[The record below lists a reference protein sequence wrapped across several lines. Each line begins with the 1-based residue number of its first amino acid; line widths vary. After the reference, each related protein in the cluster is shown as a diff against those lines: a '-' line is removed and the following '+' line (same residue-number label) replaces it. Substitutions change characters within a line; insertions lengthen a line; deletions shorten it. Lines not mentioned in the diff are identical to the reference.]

1 VLVCAQ
7 PARAASLM
15 GTLAAPQRAG
25 AAEPAEGSSAE
36 AEPMSKE
43 SEELCAAAASGRTEH
58 AKRLLENGAD
68 VNAACWYECDAGGQR
83 DMQWGRAAALLC
95 AARFGQAEAVHLL
108 IEAGADPDKIGNVT
122 TGEKMWVTAVSHCTA

>member
-1 VLVCAQ
+1 MGSGHRCAACKMSSQFKGGHAMQKTSFLLILGASLSVLVCAQ

-43 SEELCAAAASGRTEH
+43 SEELCAAAASGRTED
-58 AKRLLENGAD
+58 AKRLLENGA
-68 VNAACWYECDAGGQR
+68 A
-83 DMQWGRAAALLC
+83 
-95 AARFGQAEAVHLL
+95 
-108 IEAGADPDKIGNVT
+108 
-122 TGEKMWVTAVSHCTA
+122 